1 MVNDISSKTELT
13 LPPSTQ
19 PKSNVVELNQAQPK
33 PEDVVSANQPETDRA
48 TKSEEMEQTAS
59 RLNEIAQ
66 TIKRDLRFSVDD
78 NSGDVVIKVV
88 DRKTEEVIRQI
99 PEEHVLA
106 IRENI
111 ESLKGILFSAKI

>member
-13 LPPSTQ
+13 VQPSIQ
-19 PKSNVVELNQAQPK
+19 PKSNVVELKPEQPK
-33 PEDVVSANQPETDRA
+33 PEDVVLAKQAEKDQVSKTEQ
-48 TKSEEMEQTAS
+48 MEQTAS

-66 TIKRDLRFSVDD
+66 TIQRELKFSVDD
-78 NSGDVVIKVV
+78 NSGDVVITVV
-88 DRKTEEVIRQI
+88 DRKTDEVIRQI
-99 PEEHVLA
+99 PEDHVLA

>member
-13 LPPSTQ
+13 LPPSAQ
-19 PKSNVVELNQAQPK
+19 PKSNVVELNPAQPK

-48 TKSEEMEQTAS
+48 TKSEKMEQTAS

-88 DRKTEEVIRQI
+88 DRETDEVIRQI

>member
-88 DRKTEEVIRQI
+88 DRKTDEVIRQI

>member
-13 LPPSTQ
+13 VQPSIQ
-19 PKSNVVELNQAQPK
+19 PKSNVVEFKPEQPK
-33 PEDVVSANQPETDRA
+33 PEDVVLAKQAEKDQVSKTEQ
-48 TKSEEMEQTAS
+48 MEQTAS

-66 TIKRDLRFSVDD
+66 TIQRELKFSVDD
-78 NSGDVVIKVV
+78 NSGDVVITVV
-88 DRKTEEVIRQI
+88 DRKTDEVIRQI
-99 PEEHVLA
+99 PEDHVLA

>member
-13 LPPSTQ
+13 LPPSAQ

-48 TKSEEMEQTAS
+48 TKSEKMEQTAS

-88 DRKTEEVIRQI
+88 DRETDEVIRQI